1 MTETEAILAECK
13 RTLAWNRAVG
23 TGIGVF
29 GVITRESSVLL
40 RRRLEKDS
48 LYHQDLS
55 GRWEMTG
62 GGVDLSHFTA
72 QLDPESYQQAIF
84 MCLSQELEEEAGLK
98 LISLPQPLSLIPAW
112 LWRPY
117 EDKETKEQRIIIDLA
132 FSIPLKW
139 EDGHVQA
146 TKEFEEKIKK
156 GEIMFIPIEKL
167 GEIDIISQR
176 TRFLIEEALKVE

>member
-1 MTETEAILAECK
+1 
-13 RTLAWNRAVG
+13 
-23 TGIGVF
+23 
-29 GVITRESSVLL
+29 
-40 RRRLEKDS
+40 
-48 LYHQDLS
+48 
-55 GRWEMTG
+55 MTG

-176 TRFLIEEALKVE
+176 TRFLIEEALKVD